1 MRTILLSLV
10 LAASLAAAPKTA
22 RKQVIQPKDFPYQTP
37 VALVYDT
44 GDYEA
49 SLNKA
54 LELIDYSGFPAR
66 RAASVSRG
74 RKRGIG
80 FSCYIEACGLA
91 PSKLA
96 TALGAGVGLY
106 ESGEVRVN
114 PTGSVTVFTGSHS
127 HGQGHETTFA
137 QIVSD
142 RLGVPIENV
151 EVVHGDTGRI
161 EFGLGTYGSRSV
173 AVGGSALMK
182 ATDKVI
188 AKGKKIAA
196 YMLESEA
203 GNIDF
208 DTGVFSVRASNRS
221 MTFGEVAFAAYVPS
235 NYPLDELEPGLSEKA
250 FYDPQNFTFP
260 AGTHIA
266 EVEIDPDTGVV
277 SIANFVAVDDFGK
290 VINPM
295 IVEGQ
300 VHGGIAQGIGQA
312 LLEHGI
318 YDETGQLITG
328 SFMDYCMPRA
338 DDLPNFTVDT
348 TVTACTHNPLGVKGC
363 GEAGA
368 IAAPAAIMNAITD
381 AIGVK
386 DVAMPATPERVWRAC
401 RGK

>member
-1 MRTILLSLV
+1 LR
-10 LAASLAAAPKTA
+10 
-22 RKQVIQPKDFPYQTP
+22 RRNFIQPKDFPYQTP
-37 VALVYDT
+37 VALVYDV

-54 LELIDYSGFPAR
+54 LDLVDYAGYPAR
-66 RAASVSRG
+66 KAASAARG
-74 RKRGIG
+74 KKRGIG

-142 RLGVPIENV
+142 RLGIPMENV
-151 EVVHGDTGRI
+151 EVVHGDTGRV

-196 YMLESEA
+196 YMLESDA

-208 DTGVFSVRASNRS
+208 EAGVFSVHASNRS

-250 FYDPQNFTFP
+250 FYDPGNFTFP
-260 AGTHIA
+260 AGAHIA

-277 SIANFVAVDDFGK
+277 DVVNFVAVDDFGK

-300 VHGGIAQGIGQA
+300 VHGGLAQGIGQA

-338 DDLPNFTVDT
+338 DDLPSFVVDT

-368 IAAPAAIMNAITD
+368 IGAPAAIMNALTD

-401 RGK
+401 RGE

>member
-1 MRTILLSLV
+1 
-10 LAASLAAAPKTA
+10 
-22 RKQVIQPKDFPYQTP
+22 
-37 VALVYDT
+37 
-44 GDYEA
+44 
-49 SLNKA
+49 
-54 LELIDYSGFPAR
+54 
-66 RAASVSRG
+66 
-74 RKRGIG
+74 
-80 FSCYIEACGLA
+80 
-91 PSKLA
+91 
-96 TALGAGVGLY
+96 
-106 ESGEVRVN
+106 
-114 PTGSVTVFTGSHS
+114 
-127 HGQGHETTFA
+127 
-137 QIVSD
+137 
-142 RLGVPIENV
+142 
-151 EVVHGDTGRI
+151 
-161 EFGLGTYGSRSV
+161 
-173 AVGGSALMK
+173 MK

-188 AKGKKIAA
+188 AKGRKIAA

-203 GNIDF
+203 DNIDF

-266 EVEIDPDTGVV
+266 EVEIDPESGVV
-277 SIANFVAVDDFGK
+277 TIEKFVAVDDFGK

-318 YDETGQLITG
+318 YDDTGQLITG

-338 DDLPNFTVDT
+338 DDLPKFTVDT

-368 IAAPAAIMNAITD
+368 IAAPAAIMNAVTD

-401 RGK
+401 RGE

>member
-1 MRTILLSLV
+1 
-10 LAASLAAAPKTA
+10 
-22 RKQVIQPKDFPYQTP
+22 
-37 VALVYDT
+37 
-44 GDYEA
+44 
-49 SLNKA
+49 
-54 LELIDYSGFPAR
+54 
-66 RAASVSRG
+66 
-74 RKRGIG
+74 
-80 FSCYIEACGLA
+80 
-91 PSKLA
+91 
-96 TALGAGVGLY
+96 
-106 ESGEVRVN
+106 
-114 PTGSVTVFTGSHS
+114 
-127 HGQGHETTFA
+127 
-137 QIVSD
+137 
-142 RLGVPIENV
+142 
-151 EVVHGDTGRI
+151 
-161 EFGLGTYGSRSV
+161 
-173 AVGGSALMK
+173 MK

-203 GNIDF
+203 DNIDF

-348 TVTACTHNPLGVKGC
+348 TVTAVHAQSARRERLRRSRRDRRARGDHEC
-363 GEAGA
+363 GHRCDRRERRRDAGHTRTGLA
-368 IAAPAAIMNAITD
+368 RVQGGMSMYSFNYHRPDEPRRRRANCAPTAKT
-381 AIGVK
+381 
-386 DVAMPATPERVWRAC
+386 RSFFRAD
-401 RGK
+401 RR

>member
-1 MRTILLSLV
+1 
-10 LAASLAAAPKTA
+10 
-22 RKQVIQPKDFPYQTP
+22 
-37 VALVYDT
+37 
-44 GDYEA
+44 
-49 SLNKA
+49 
-54 LELIDYSGFPAR
+54 
-66 RAASVSRG
+66 
-74 RKRGIG
+74 
-80 FSCYIEACGLA
+80 
-91 PSKLA
+91 
-96 TALGAGVGLY
+96 
-106 ESGEVRVN
+106 
-114 PTGSVTVFTGSHS
+114 
-127 HGQGHETTFA
+127 
-137 QIVSD
+137 
-142 RLGVPIENV
+142 
-151 EVVHGDTGRI
+151 
-161 EFGLGTYGSRSV
+161 
-173 AVGGSALMK
+173 MK